1 MPRACHAHATC
12 MPCTYMPRACHAHA
26 VMHVPRTRHTPLQAS
41 GCRQQCSRKPTRY
54 AGSAA
59 LSTSWPGYCSSST
72 GRRATARH
80 SPSSRSAMHLVYL
93 HPFSCTH
100 VAAPRGCTPWL
111 HLPPVLAMQADGSVT
126 SRELSDFSFAQAQVN
141 MHMGKKVPFAP
152 GASPSPSPSP
162 NASPSPSPSPSPN
175 PNLGALRPRG
185 MHGRWAARPS
195 ARAEEWRCRHLAC
208 QRTRTQR
215 RAR

>member
-1 MPRACHAHATC
+1 
-12 MPCTYMPRACHAHA
+12 
-26 VMHVPRTRHTPLQAS
+26 
-41 GCRQQCSRKPTRY
+41 
-54 AGSAA
+54 
-59 LSTSWPGYCSSST
+59 
-72 GRRATARH
+72 
-80 SPSSRSAMHLVYL
+80 MHLAYL
-93 HPFSCTH
+93 LHAFSCTH
-100 VAAPRGCTPWL
+100 LAAPRGCTPWL

-126 SRELSDFSFAQAQVN
+126 SRELGDFSFAQAQVN

-162 NASPSPSPSPSPN
+162 NASPSPSPSPNASPSPSPSPSPN

-185 MHGRWAARPS
+185 VHGRRAARPS